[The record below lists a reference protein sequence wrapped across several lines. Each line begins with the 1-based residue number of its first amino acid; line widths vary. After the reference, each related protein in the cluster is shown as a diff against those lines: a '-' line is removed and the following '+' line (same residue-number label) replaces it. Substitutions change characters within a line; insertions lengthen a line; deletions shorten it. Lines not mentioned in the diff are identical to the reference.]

1 MKIFYAAIAATLVAT
16 SAGCTAMNSC
26 GSCGG
31 TASHVNTSQFAPR
44 IGELQGRWRGPGLLN
59 KLRWIGSGSCLGGG
73 CGSAIGCGE
82 SCGCGDTCGGY
93 ADCSDGCYGGQ
104 CGDGC
109 GSSGCLQQGLGLLL
123 DGSCGPCGGGE
134 SPCGCGRGSDRN
146 YAFNPGPPVGQ
157 VAYPYYTTRG
167 PRDFLQCNPPSI
179 GPR

>member
-1 MKIFYAAIAATLVAT
+1 MKIFYAAIAAALVVT

-31 TASHVNTSQFAPR
+31 AANHVTTSQFAPR
-44 IGELQGRWRGPGLLN
+44 AGELQGRHRGPGLLD
-59 KLRWIGSGSCLGGG
+59 KLRWMGGSAGCGDACGCGETCGEYCDAGYGGCSDGGSCGGGGGGG
-73 CGSAIGCGE
+73 CIK
-82 SCGCGDTCGGY
+82 
-93 ADCSDGCYGGQ
+93 
-104 CGDGC
+104 
-109 GSSGCLQQGLGLLL
+109 QGIGLLL

-134 SPCGCGRGSDRN
+134 SPCGLGRASDRN
-146 YAFNPGPPVGQ
+146 YAFNPGPPTGQ